1 MIKRTVYLY
10 VPGSEDWSWDSESS
24 GPSYEPFVT
33 LSAKPTQRPYSARVW
48 QSRPWIKLLWPTIFN
63 PLMADRGVASFIA
76 SLRESRVS
84 HSVSQADAKAKPT
97 SDGLE
102 RTSSESLMRYD
113 LSSSSWRMS
122 PDLLQ
127 EVLTPSSEDWKKLK
141 QGGARSG
148 VCFVRTEQS
157 QPRTAVSGSSWSRN
171 ECPTPSATP
180 YGTSQNEG
188 QVPHKRA
195 TKGTPSLETW
205 AKQWPTPRTISG
217 GAESAERKQEL
228 GRTASGGGDLQAAA
242 KNWPTPAA
250 RDYKGTNT
258 NPEAQKDQL
267 PNFVRHRFSEAAKG
281 WPTPTAGDHG
291 RQGRKTSTD
300 GETTS
305 PQAGPRRLSPV
316 FVEALMG
323 FPKNWSTP
331 KTGCGHWATQSFLSQ
346 ARMRLQNLLKG

>member
-1 MIKRTVYLY
+1 MSKGTVYLY

-24 GPSYEPFVT
+24 GPSYAPYVT

-48 QSRPWIKLLWPTIFN
+48 QTRPWIKLLWPTIFN
-63 PLMADRGVASFIA
+63 PSMADRGVESFIA
-76 SLRESRVS
+76 SLRESLAS
-84 HSVSQADAKAKPT
+84 HSVSQADAKAKQT

-102 RTSSESLMRYD
+102 RTSSESLMRFD
-113 LSSSSWRMS
+113 LESSSWRMS
-122 PDLLQ
+122 QGSLL
-127 EVLTPSSEDWKKLK
+127 EDSTPSSQDWKKLK

-157 QPRTAVSGSSWSRN
+157 APRTAVSGSSWSRN
-171 ECPTPSATP
+171 EYPTPSATP

-205 AKQWPTPRTISG
+205 AKQWPTPTKAIADGGQSSRSG
-217 GAESAERKQEL
+217 DRKDEKL
-228 GRTASGGGDLQAAA
+228 LTGM
-242 KNWPTPAA
+242 
-250 RDYKGTNT
+250 
-258 NPEAQKDQL
+258 
-267 PNFVRHRFSEAAKG
+267 AKG
-281 WPTPTAGDHG
+281 WPTGPPDP
-291 RQGRKTSTD
+291 KTSTG

-323 FPKNWSTP
+323 FPKNWSSP